1 MRFLSEDLVRFFLR
15 GPGMEII
22 LGQGLVEV
30 LEEELLVKSS
40 QRPLRAL
47 VQVLERGSCGD
58 PSEMASEVLA

>member
-22 LGQGLVEV
+22 LAKV
-30 LEEELLVKSS
+30 LS
-40 QRPLRAL
+40 
-47 VQVLERGSCGD
+47 SCGD